1 MNDSFHFGESQ
12 RAMVSKVPTA
22 IQGRLLLACVAL
34 RKATSVVTFI
44 EHFKGFNELLQEG
57 MRSTADGSTQVAL
70 VDAAIQWIAF
80 QARRFDHCFGPWC
93 SVGLTDHSLAEPTF
107 HAMGNWMQNA
117 NCGLAFGV
125 RDLCTMVIFQEEHL
139 GSLLKFGSLRIG
151 LMNRQQDCKE
161 AQMYKRHVAD
171 ELLMELVLRQKNS
184 NLDKL
189 SSKQLFLPNIPM
201 ERMPAASAEDCH
213 SHKAHVSS
221 EEQVAMAQG
230 MKQSFQQSPL
240 FSKLVQPGWPAPLP
254 VTTWKASISL
264 APTKRV
270 SSGGASVR
278 QHNSDNADKTQG
290 AHAQK
295 MTHAGWRV
303 VGDTG
308 ALGADKGHVLR
319 VLNQGHMLQR
329 QVMLQKVAGGGTAQ
343 RPVAVHLG
351 MWPSCEGQ
359 GQQCI
364 GGGNICMHL
373 RFVYHHHLG
382 LPWDDLLSWQQNL
395 TVNEAVALLNRQG
408 GAPHRPEGGHGVAH
422 GNSGAGGGHNGGA
435 THKLCGL
442 DVLSGKPCTVL
453 GHKGGDRWCVSVLI
467 SGTQVPMEVNT
478 CQIDPAPSAPAHAPP
493 PSASHS
499 RPGNQAGGRGGG
511 PHVGGSASG
520 RKRTFS
526 NSAQGPPPTP
536 RNVAGT
542 PTPNTGRRQ
551 GAVDMLLGE
560 MMPWR
565 WYLCRLNKALVKC
578 KGQHS
583 RNNTTCTNDP
593 KCNLQKGSLVFCV
606 QGHML
611 HTGEAKHA
619 KGPGPYERYAVD
631 KSTLYFCTSKSCT
644 TGFVHKP
651 HPRSKTRLNHFC
663 LSREAPEVFRS
674 PSQAP
679 MNIVLCPTTQLS
691 SEEKLRINQ
700 DFGTHF

>member
-1 MNDSFHFGESQ
+1 
-12 RAMVSKVPTA
+12 MVSKVPAA
-22 IQGRLLLACVAL
+22 ISGRLLLACEAL

-44 EHFKGFNELLQEG
+44 EHFKEFNELLQEG

-93 SVGLTDHSLAEPTF
+93 SVGLTDHSLAEPAF
-107 HAMGNWMQNA
+107 NAMGKWMQNT

-139 GSLLKFGSLRIG
+139 GSLLKFGSLRAA
-151 LMNRQQDCKE
+151 LMNRQQDCRR

-171 ELLMELVLRQKNS
+171 EVLMELVLRQKNS

-189 SSKQLFLPNIPM
+189 SSTQLFLPNIPM
-201 ERMPAASAEDCH
+201 ERMPAASAQDSH
-213 SHKAHVSS
+213 SHKAHISS

-230 MKQSFQQSPL
+230 MAQSFQQSAL
-240 FSKLVQPGWPAPLP
+240 FSKLVQPGWPDPLP

-278 QHNSDNADKTQG
+278 QHAADNADKLQG

-295 MTHAGWRV
+295 MARAGWQV

-329 QVMLQKVAGGGTAQ
+329 QVVLQKAAGGGTAQ
-343 RPVAVHLG
+343 HPVAVHLG
-351 MWPSCEGQ
+351 MWPSCE

-395 TVNEAVALLNRQG
+395 TVNEALGLLNRQG
-408 GAPHRPEGGHGVAH
+408 GAPHGPEGGRGGVD
-422 GNSGAGGGHNGGA
+422 GSSGAGGGHNGGA
-435 THKLCGL
+435 GTSSATHKLCGL
-442 DVLSGKPCTVL
+442 GELSGKPCTVL
-453 GHKGGDRWCVSVLI
+453 GHKGGDRWCVL
-467 SGTQVPMEVNT
+467 VPIASTEVTMEVNT
-478 CQIDPAPSAPAHAPP
+478 SQIDPAPSASAHAPP
-493 PSASHS
+493 PTASHG
-499 RPGNQAGGRGGG
+499 RPGNQTGVRQGGTLG
-511 PHVGGSASG
+511 GGSANG

-526 NSAQGPPPTP
+526 KSAQGGGAPP
-536 RNVAGT
+536 RNVADT
-542 PTPNTGRRQ
+542 PTPATARRQ
-551 GAVDMLLGE
+551 GAVDMSLGD
-560 MMPWR
+560 MQPWR
-565 WYLCRLNKALVKC
+565 WYLCRLDKALVKC
-578 KGQHS
+578 KGQYS
-583 RNNTTCTNDP
+583 RNNTPCTNNP
-593 KCNLQKGSLVFCV
+593 KCNLQKGSLVFCT

-611 HTGEAKHA
+611 HTGEATHA

-644 TGFVHKP
+644 TNFVHKP
-651 HPRSKTRLNHFC
+651 HPRSKAKLNHFC
-663 LSREAPEVFRS
+663 LSREAPAVFRS

-679 MNIVLCPTTQLS
+679 LNIVLGPTTQLS
-691 SEEKLRINQ
+691 REEKLRINR